1 MKCIYN
7 VGHTQSV
14 NNCLRIRVYVL
25 DERTG
30 FANFTC
36 IYTLIN
42 ETNIKFD
49 MKISDGKNG
58 NNLNM

>member
-30 FANFTC
+30 FANFIC
-36 IYTLIN
+36 INTLIN

-49 MKISDGKNG
+49 M
-58 NNLNM
+58 